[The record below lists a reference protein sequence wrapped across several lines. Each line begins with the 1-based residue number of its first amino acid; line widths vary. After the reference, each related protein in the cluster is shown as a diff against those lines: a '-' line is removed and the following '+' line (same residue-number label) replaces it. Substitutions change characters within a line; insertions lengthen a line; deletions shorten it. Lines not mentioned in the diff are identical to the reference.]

1 MFFFLILF
9 FYEKPFVL
17 RPIYTG
23 EKKNLIFTSK
33 VNAIDLGVHEKEK
46 HTLCFATRRNFW
58 SSKWCI
64 YSSACIDHVI

>member
-1 MFFFLILF
+1 MFFLF
-9 FYEKPFVL
+9 FFTKNPLYSGLYIP
-17 RPIYTG
+17 
-23 EKKNLIFTSK
+23 EKKNSKFTSK
-33 VNAIDLGVHEKEK
+33 VNAIDLGEREKEK